1 MRGVSLHIMDLRI
14 EASAKEIA
22 VKYGALSLAE
32 IIKWAD
38 TEIMNSEDPDSSI
51 YDLSLSRTLGDAL
64 AILNAMCKSNKKAEV
79 SKRSFSYFYE
89 YMKLNKGY
97 HQKIAKALY
106 DMAMQGIVPTPEA
119 EGAMWSFWD
128 SLDLAIDGIYGD
140 PDQINQEM
148 IEFIQ
153 KYMG

>member
-1 MRGVSLHIMDLRI
+1 MDLRI

-22 VKYGALSLAE
+22 VKYGVLSLAE
-32 IIKWAD
+32 IVNWAD
-38 TEIMNSEDPDSSI
+38 NEIMSKEDPDPSF
-51 YDLSLSRTLGDAL
+51 YDLSLARTLGDAL
-64 AILNAMCKSNKKAEV
+64 AILNAMGKSNNKAEV
-79 SKRSFSYFYE
+79 SKRSFSYFYKF
-89 YMKLNKGY
+89 MKLNKGY

-106 DMAMQGIVPTPEA
+106 DMAMEGIVPAKEA

-128 SLDLAIDGIYGD
+128 SLDLAVDGIYGD
-140 PDQINQEM
+140 PNQINQEM